1 MKIVITGASGFVGRN
16 LRVYLKSFYTIRS
29 LQIRYRAQQEIS
41 VEGDAVIHLAAK
53 AHDLKKCSSPSAYY
67 EANFELTKQIY
78 DSFLASQASVFV
90 FMSTVKAV
98 ADKVEGSL
106 MEEAISNPRTHY
118 GIAKRQAEDYIEAK
132 SVPLGKRVYILRPC
146 MIHGSGNKGNLNLL
160 YQLVEK
166 GWLWP
171 LGRFN
176 NSRSFLSMDNL
187 SFVVKNL
194 LDNDS
199 IPSGIYNVADE
210 EPLSSNLLIGLIA
223 KSQGRKIKTLH
234 IPVFLIKVVAMLGDG
249 LGLVLNSERLDKVT
263 ENYVVSSTKIR
274 NAMGVPFPLTAKQ
287 GILKTCESFKTK
299 K

>member
-1 MKIVITGASGFVGRN
+1 
-16 LRVYLKSFYTIRS
+16 
-29 LQIRYRAQQEIS
+29 
-41 VEGDAVIHLAAK
+41 
-53 AHDLKKCSSPSAYY
+53 
-67 EANFELTKQIY
+67 
-78 DSFLASQASVFV
+78 
-90 FMSTVKAV
+90 
-98 ADKVEGSL
+98 
-106 MEEAISNPRTHY
+106 
-118 GIAKRQAEDYIEAK
+118 
-132 SVPLGKRVYILRPC
+132 
-146 MIHGSGNKGNLNLL
+146 
-160 YQLVEK
+160 
-166 GWLWP
+166 
-171 LGRFN
+171 
-176 NSRSFLSMDNL
+176 MDNL

-223 KSQGRKIKTLH
+223 KSQGRKIKILH

-249 LGLVLNSERLDKVT
+249 LGLVLNSERLDKLT